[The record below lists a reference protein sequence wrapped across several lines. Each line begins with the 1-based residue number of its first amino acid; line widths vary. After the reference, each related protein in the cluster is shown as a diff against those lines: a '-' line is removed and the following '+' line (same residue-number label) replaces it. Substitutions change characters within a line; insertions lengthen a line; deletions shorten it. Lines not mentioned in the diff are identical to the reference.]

1 MQEWRRPALYLF
13 FLAVLQASLSV
24 WWLWISDAGGD
35 KLVPKETGL
44 LLLVSG
50 PAAMFAHGS
59 IVWPTFAVCTCVL
72 FALLIA
78 AAFVHHRPKRLV
90 LLTCAMV
97 WYAFCGVLPV
107 IVLI

>member
-24 WWLWISDAGGD
+24 WWLWISDGGGD
-35 KLVPKETGL
+35 QLVPKEIGY

-50 PAAMFAHGS
+50 PAAWFAHGS
-59 IVWPTFAVCTCVL
+59 VARVVFANSTFVL

-78 AAFVHHRPKRLV
+78 AAFVHHGPTRVV
-90 LLTCAMV
+90 LITCAMV

-107 IVLI
+107 LVLI

>member
-1 MQEWRRPALYLF
+1 
-13 FLAVLQASLSV
+13 
-24 WWLWISDAGGD
+24 
-35 KLVPKETGL
+35 
-44 LLLVSG
+44 
-50 PAAMFAHGS
+50 MFAHGS
-59 IVWPTFAVCTCVL
+59 IVWPTFAICTCVL